1 MKFDVWS
8 EGYVATGEHSPA
20 ICHRRNVEAANF
32 QEACDQVFSA
42 RLRLRAQPARD
53 ESGRLVFTRI
63 LSEPKFHDC
72 YDRDNLTFWGCKLF
86 TNETEA
92 RMSFG

>member
-8 EGYVATGEHSPA
+8 EGYAATGEHSPA
-20 ICHRRNVEAANF
+20 MCHRRGVEASNF
-32 QEACDQVFSA
+32 QAACDQVFS
-42 RLRLRAQPARD
+42 
-53 ESGRLVFTRI
+53 ESLGLIQDIADDGRRTFTSGGRQFD
-63 LSEPKFHDC
+63 PC
-72 YDRDNLTFWGCKLF
+72 YDRENLTYWGCKLF